1 MNVLRSKFAAWV
13 VAVALVAANHVCA
26 CATWLTASGHSGA
39 GRQQAAS
46 AAMQPDHSCCR
57 HDADAKPGEQSSI
70 PAQDQNPQDDPCE
83 RCNIRTAA
91 PTTLPE
97 PLNHAAAQLDLL
109 PWPQP
114 AQISAAGG
122 MPDAAHQV
130 SDGNLLISPLL
141 VDLFHSHCLLTN

>member
-26 CATWLTASGHSGA
+26 CATWLTTSGHSGA
-39 GRQQAAS
+39 GRDQARA
-46 AAMQPDHSCCR
+46 AAMRPDHSCCR
-57 HDADAKPGEQSSI
+57 HDADATPGKQSSI
-70 PAQDQNPQDDPCE
+70 PAPDQYPPGDPCE
-83 RCNIRTAA
+83 RCNIRAAA

-114 AQISAAGG
+114 SQLFAAGG
-122 MPDAAHQV
+122 TPDATRQAC
-130 SDGNLLISPLL
+130 DGNLLIPPLL